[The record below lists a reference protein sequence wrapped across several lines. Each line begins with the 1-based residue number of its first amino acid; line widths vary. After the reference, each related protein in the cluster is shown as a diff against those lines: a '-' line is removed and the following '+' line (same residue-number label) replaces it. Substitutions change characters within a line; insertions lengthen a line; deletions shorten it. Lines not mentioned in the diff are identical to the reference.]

1 MRIGYARVS
10 SRQQA
15 DTEAL
20 DQQIK
25 RLEKAGAQKILYD
38 IESGRKDTR
47 KSFNQT
53 IALAKNGVATEVIV
67 TRLDRLGRNVISI
80 HKTIETL
87 QKAGVELTILD
98 SPLGD
103 TNSAF
108 GWLTIN
114 NIAGLAEFESR
125 LLSERISHGTDYYR
139 SNLKYFGKPPFGYTK
154 NEDGRCIPHPTNWAI
169 AKEIIRRFYTNS
181 YGSIARWLVENYGI
195 KKYPSSF
202 RNWLH
207 NPAIRGHTFYKL
219 KSGEIERHYSTHEA
233 LISESEY
240 QDLVKITAHTNKKDP
255 RKFKPHILAGILK
268 CGVCGHAMTKT
279 KAGKQ
284 FQCSQYKRFGKVECT
299 NGKTIAKSIVKKE
312 VIKVLTQYASE
323 VVQEVNN
330 RTEADTVVDERLLT
344 LQHQLHTLQSLPSNR
359 AIDLAIADL
368 KQQIK
373 NYEQQSNTREARTEE
388 DNLML
393 RSFGQADFWESLSDI
408 EFKVICLR
416 FIERVVFNG
425 GRDIEV
431 FLLDSSL
438 P

>member
-10 SRQQA
+10 TRQQA

-20 DQQIK
+20 EQQIS
-25 RLEKAGAQKILYD
+25 RLEKAGAQKVLYD
-38 IESGRKDTR
+38 IESGRKDSR
-47 KSFNQT
+47 KGFNQI

-80 HKTIETL
+80 HKTIEIL
-87 QKAGVELTILD
+87 QKAGVKLSILD

-103 TNSAF
+103 TDSAF

-154 NEDGRCIPHPTNWAI
+154 DADGRCIPHPTNWLI
-169 AKEIIRRFYTNS
+169 AKETIRRFYTNS
-181 YGSIARWLVENYGI
+181 YGSITRWLVESYGI
-195 KKYPSSF
+195 KMYPSSF

-219 KSGEIERHYSTHEA
+219 KSGEIQRHYSTHQA

-240 QDLVKITAHTNKKDP
+240 EDLAKITTHTNKKDP
-255 RKFKPHILAGILK
+255 SKFKPHILAGIFK
-268 CGVCGHAMTKT
+268 CGVCGRAMTKT

-284 FQCSQYKRFGKVECT
+284 FQCTQYKQFGKAGCS
-299 NGKTIAKSIVKKE
+299 NGKTIAKSIVKTQ
-312 VIKVLTQYASE
+312 VIEVLTNYASE
-323 VVQEVNN
+323 VVKEVNH
-330 RTEADTVVDERLLT
+330 RTQTDKVVDQKLIT
-344 LQHQLHTLQSLPSNR
+344 LQHQLQTLQSLPSNT
-359 AIDLAIADL
+359 AIATAIADL

-373 NYEQQSNTREARTEE
+373 NYQQQTNTREAKTEE
-388 DNLML
+388 DYLML
-393 RSFGQADFWESLSDI
+393 RSFAQADFWELLSDT

-416 FIERVVFNG
+416 FLETVVFNG

-431 FLLDSSL
+431 FLRDNSL

>member
-10 SRQQA
+10 TRQQA

-20 DQQIK
+20 DQQIS
-25 RLEKAGAQKILYD
+25 RLEKAGAVKILYD
-38 IESGRKDTR
+38 IESGRKDSR
-47 KSFNQT
+47 KNFNQ
-53 IALAKNGVATEVIV
+53 IIVLAKNGVATEIIV

-80 HKTIETL
+80 HKTIEAL
-87 QKAGVELTILD
+87 QKAGVKLTILD

-154 NEDGRCIPHPTNWAI
+154 NEDARCIPHPANWSI
-169 AKEIIRRFYTNS
+169 AKETIRRLYNNS
-181 YGSIARWLVENYGI
+181 YGSITRWLVETYGI
-195 KKYPSSF
+195 KMYPSSF

-219 KSGEIERHYSTHEA
+219 KLGEIERHYSTHEA
-233 LISESEY
+233 LISEQEY
-240 QDLVKITAHTNKKDP
+240 EELSKITAHTNKKDP
-255 RKFKPHILAGILK
+255 RKFKPHILAGIFK
-268 CGVCGHAMTKT
+268 CGACGHAITKT
-279 KAGKQ
+279 KAGMQ
-284 FQCSQYKRFGKVECT
+284 FQCVQYKKFGKAGCS
-299 NGKTIAKSIVKKE
+299 NGKTIAKSIVKQE
-312 VIKVLTQYASE
+312 VTKVLMRYASE
-323 VVQEVNN
+323 VVREVNN
-330 RTEADTVVDERLLT
+330 RTQTDVVVDKKIIT
-344 LQHQLHTLQSLPSNR
+344 LQHQLQTLQSLSNNH

-388 DNLML
+388 DYLML
-393 RSFGQADFWESLSDI
+393 CSFGQADFWELLSDT

-416 FIERVVFNG
+416 FLERVVFNG
-425 GRDIEV
+425 GREIEV
-431 FLLDSSL
+431 CLRDISL